1 MCTTKKNV
9 SCHTRLSVI
18 CSFSLV
24 PIKQMEYSELGDM
37 KSFAGLF
44 KADETTTLQP
54 ANTKSDS
61 FTVEMERLSELS
73 SKNVSPNSRITLQR
87 NLSRKGPYR
96 GEKKMNSNAD
106 NDKDATNSVPVSS
119 SPKAAQLIDSSTPE
133 KPILVTVGATN
144 HPFSQ
149 QVHHQITITT
159 TATTESKLGSRRNSF
174 KRSSWT
180 IDPRRMLLFF
190 ATMSSMG
197 TILLIYLTLSMR
209 NVGGDAN
216 TMGQ

>member
-1 MCTTKKNV
+1 
-9 SCHTRLSVI
+9 
-18 CSFSLV
+18 
-24 PIKQMEYSELGDM
+24 MEYSELGDM
-37 KSFAGLF
+37 KSFSGLF
-44 KADETTTLQP
+44 KADETSSLQS

-61 FTVEMERLSELS
+61 FTIEMERLSDLS

-96 GEKKMNSNAD
+96 GEKKMNDNEKNAG
-106 NDKDATNSVPVSS
+106 NFVPISS
-119 SPKAAQLIDSSTPE
+119 SPKAAQQIDSSTAE

-144 HPFSQ
+144 QPFNQ

-159 TATTESKLGSRRNSF
+159 PATTESKLGSRRNSF

-180 IDPRRMLLFF
+180 IDPRRMLLVF

-197 TILLIYLTLSMR
+197 TILLIYLTLSMK

-216 TMGQ
+216 TTGQ

>member
-1 MCTTKKNV
+1 
-9 SCHTRLSVI
+9 
-18 CSFSLV
+18 
-24 PIKQMEYSELGDM
+24 M
-37 KSFAGLF
+37 KSFSGLF
-44 KADETTTLQP
+44 KADETTSLQP

-106 NDKDATNSVPVSS
+106 NDKDATNFVPVSS

-159 TATTESKLGSRRNSF
+159 PATTTATTETKLGSRRNSF

-197 TILLIYLTLSMR
+197 TILLIYLTLSMK

>member
-1 MCTTKKNV
+1 
-9 SCHTRLSVI
+9 
-18 CSFSLV
+18 
-24 PIKQMEYSELGDM
+24 MEYSELGDM
-37 KSFAGLF
+37 KSFSGLF
-44 KADETTTLQP
+44 KADETSNLQS

-106 NDKDATNSVPVSS
+106 NDKDASNFVPLSS
-119 SPKAAQLIDSSTPE
+119 SPRATQLTDSSTPE

-144 HPFSQ
+144 HPFNQ

-159 TATTESKLGSRRNSF
+159 PATADGKLGSRRNSF

-180 IDPRRMLLFF
+180 IDPRRMLLVF

-197 TILLIYLTLSMR
+197 TILLIYLTLSMK

-216 TMGQ
+216 TMGQYP